1 LSNIPELSYL
11 QIINALQRLGF
22 IIVRQK
28 GSHIRLQK
36 RVNDKTIKLT
46 VPAHK
51 PVKRNTLRQILKQAN
66 IELEIFKEYL

>member
-1 LSNIPELSYL
+1 MSEYPSISYI

-22 IIVRQK
+22 VVVRQR

-36 RVNDKTIKLT
+36 HDDYKVIKLT

-51 PVKRNTLRQILKQAN
+51 PVKSNTLRQILKQAE
-66 IELEIFKEYL
+66 IELNLFKSKL